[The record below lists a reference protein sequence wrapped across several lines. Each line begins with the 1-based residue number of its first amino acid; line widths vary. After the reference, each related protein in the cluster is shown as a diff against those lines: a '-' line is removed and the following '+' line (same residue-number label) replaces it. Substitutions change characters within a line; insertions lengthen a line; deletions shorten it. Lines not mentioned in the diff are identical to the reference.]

1 MNTVLEVRDLTVTVG
16 PLPVVRGVDLTLR
29 RGEVLGLVG
38 ESGTGKTLTAL
49 ALLGLAPPGAQVG
62 GSVRLLG
69 EELLG
74 LPVRE
79 LARIRGRRIAMVFQ
93 DPLHAFTPVQRVGD
107 QIAEALRIHQ
117 RPRPRRES
125 AQRRAVELLDFVGVP
140 RPGWAA
146 RAYPH
151 QLSGGMRQRAMIAMA
166 MANNPDV
173 LVADEPTSALD
184 VTVQAQVLEAL
195 AAARRETGAALLLVT
210 HDLGVV
216 AGTADR
222 VAVLYAGRIVETGPV
237 EAVLTRPRMPYT
249 LGLVGSVPR
258 PDARSPLTPIPGT
271 APTPGTAGPGC
282 AFAARCPLAEPD
294 CVTSDIQL
302 LGVDSPSRAGLAG
315 IDAHEAACRRVRL
328 VAQRTA
334 VELFP
339 PSGEVRAGAR
349 GEGGVEGPALFS
361 PGDGDPESWSR
372 ALPSAPGGGI
382 PKTRGRTTPPVAGGG
397 YPGTVGLPAP
407 PPPSHGK
414 PGSFGGGTPSTPG
427 GRGPSR
433 HRRTTPSTRG
443 TGSLWPWTRST
454 PPAPGNENPGA
465 TPSTPDHGN
474 PAPPGHGTPFAPGHG
489 DLESQGPTARPVPG
503 TGSPEPARST
513 PLSAPVPGIPGAR
526 ARPSPPLPG
535 PPHPAPSL
543 PRPTSTAPPVPPAPE
558 LVLRVTGL
566 AKSYTP
572 TGGRR
577 RRERA
582 VVAVEE
588 VDLEVRRG
596 ETLALV
602 GESGAGKSTALMEI
616 VSLTAPESGTV
627 EILGQDVSRLTR
639 RTARLLRGA
648 VQIVPQD
655 PMSSLDPRMPVGDI
669 VAEPLYA
676 RRVPRDVV
684 AARVPR
690 LLGQVGLDAGDAG
703 RYPHQF
709 SGGQR
714 QRVAIARALAVEP
727 ALLLLDE
734 PVSALDVSV
743 QAQILDLLLRLKR
756 ELGPAYLLVSHD
768 LAVVRQIADRVAVMY
783 AGRTVETGP
792 VAEVFDA
799 PRHPYARALL
809 SAVPLPDPVAER
821 ARRRIVLPGDPPSG
835 VPVTAGCRFLAR
847 CPVAALLAPGPRT
860 RCENEIPRATQVTVA
875 GTHTVACHFPH
886 GGMPWQHIRTD
897 RGTSGR
903 PTY

>member
-1 MNTVLEVRDLTVTVG
+1 
-16 PLPVVRGVDLTLR
+16 
-29 RGEVLGLVG
+29 
-38 ESGTGKTLTAL
+38 
-49 ALLGLAPPGAQVG
+49 
-62 GSVRLLG
+62 
-69 EELLG
+69 
-74 LPVRE
+74 
-79 LARIRGRRIAMVFQ
+79 
-93 DPLHAFTPVQRVGD
+93 
-107 QIAEALRIHQ
+107 
-117 RPRPRRES
+117 
-125 AQRRAVELLDFVGVP
+125 
-140 RPGWAA
+140 
-146 RAYPH
+146 
-151 QLSGGMRQRAMIAMA
+151 MRQRAMIAMA
-166 MANNPDV
+166 MANSPDV
-173 LVADEPTSALD
+173 LIADEPTSALD

-195 AAARRETGAALLLVT
+195 ADVRRETGAALLLVT

-216 AGTADR
+216 ARTADR

-271 APTPGTAGPGC
+271 APAPGTAGPGC
-282 AFAARCPLAEPD
+282 AFAPRCPLAEPD

-315 IDAHEAACRRVRL
+315 FAAHEAACRRVRL
-328 VAQRTA
+328 VSQRTA

-339 PSGEVRAGAR
+339 PGGE
-349 GEGGVEGPALFS
+349 
-361 PGDGDPESWSR
+361 
-372 ALPSAPGGGI
+372 
-382 PKTRGRTTPPVAGGG
+382 AGGEAKG
-397 YPGTVGLPAP
+397 HVPGEELSGSLIAPPTPRHGTPGSWARPTPAVPGPPRPTPSLPPSTSPAP
-407 PPPSHGK
+407 PTSPS
-414 PGSFGGGTPSTPG
+414 
-427 GRGPSR
+427 
-433 HRRTTPSTRG
+433 
-443 TGSLWPWTRST
+443 
-454 PPAPGNENPGA
+454 
-465 TPSTPDHGN
+465 
-474 PAPPGHGTPFAPGHG
+474 
-489 DLESQGPTARPVPG
+489 
-503 TGSPEPARST
+503 
-513 PLSAPVPGIPGAR
+513 
-526 ARPSPPLPG
+526 
-535 PPHPAPSL
+535 
-543 PRPTSTAPPVPPAPE
+543 PE

-566 AKSYTP
+566 AKSYVPP
-572 TGGRR
+572 TGRR

-582 VVAVEE
+582 VIAVEE
-588 VDLEVRRG
+588 VDLEVSRG

-616 VSLTAPESGTV
+616 LSLTAPEAGVV
-627 EILGQDVSRLTR
+627 EILGQDVARLTR

-690 LLGQVGLDAGDAG
+690 LLGQVGLEAGDAE

-768 LAVVRQIADRVAVMY
+768 LAVVRQIADRVSVMY

-792 VAEVFDA
+792 VDEVFDA

-821 ARRRIVLPGDPPSG
+821 ARRRIVLPGEPPSG

-847 CPVAALLAPGPRT
+847 CPVAALLTPGRRT
-860 RCENEIPRATQVTVA
+860 RCETEIPRATQVTVA

-903 PTY
+903 PWNQPPDRPPVH

>member
-1 MNTVLEVRDLTVTVG
+1 VNAVLEVRDLTVTLG
-16 PLPVVRGVDLTLR
+16 TSPVVRGVDLTLR

-49 ALLGLAPPGAQVG
+49 ALMGLAPADARVG

-117 RPRPRRES
+117 HPRPRRES

-166 MANNPDV
+166 MANSPDV
-173 LVADEPTSALD
+173 LIADEPTSALD

-195 AAARRETGAALLLVT
+195 ADVRRETGAALLLVT

-216 AGTADR
+216 ARTADR

-271 APTPGTAGPGC
+271 APAPGTAGPGC
-282 AFAARCPLAEPD
+282 AFAPRCPLAEPD

-315 IDAHEAACRRVRL
+315 FAAHEAACRRVRL
-328 VAQRTA
+328 VSQRTA

-339 PSGEVRAGAR
+339 PGGE
-349 GEGGVEGPALFS
+349 
-361 PGDGDPESWSR
+361 
-372 ALPSAPGGGI
+372 
-382 PKTRGRTTPPVAGGG
+382 AGGEAKG
-397 YPGTVGLPAP
+397 HVPGEELSGSLIAPPTPRHGTPGSWARPTPAVPGPPRPTPSLPPSTSPAP
-407 PPPSHGK
+407 PTSPS
-414 PGSFGGGTPSTPG
+414 
-427 GRGPSR
+427 
-433 HRRTTPSTRG
+433 
-443 TGSLWPWTRST
+443 
-454 PPAPGNENPGA
+454 
-465 TPSTPDHGN
+465 
-474 PAPPGHGTPFAPGHG
+474 
-489 DLESQGPTARPVPG
+489 
-503 TGSPEPARST
+503 
-513 PLSAPVPGIPGAR
+513 
-526 ARPSPPLPG
+526 
-535 PPHPAPSL
+535 
-543 PRPTSTAPPVPPAPE
+543 PE

-566 AKSYTP
+566 AKSYVPP
-572 TGGRR
+572 TGRR

-582 VVAVEE
+582 VIAVEE
-588 VDLEVRRG
+588 VDLEVSRG

-616 VSLTAPESGTV
+616 LSLTAPEAGVV
-627 EILGQDVSRLTR
+627 EILGQDVARLTR

-655 PMSSLDPRMPVGDI
+655 PMSSLDPRMPVGHI

-690 LLGQVGLDAGDAG
+690 LLGQVGLEAGDAE

-768 LAVVRQIADRVAVMY
+768 LAVVRQIADRVSVMY

-792 VAEVFDA
+792 VDEVFDA

-821 ARRRIVLPGDPPSG
+821 ARRRIVLPGEPPSG

-847 CPVAALLAPGPRT
+847 CPVAALLTPGRRT
-860 RCENEIPRATQVTVA
+860 RCETEIPRATQVTVA

-903 PTY
+903 PWNQPPDRPPVH